1 MLLKFLGSVA
11 HVIKKRRVGGG
22 AAFLRLFHL
31 RSRASIAMEK
41 EYVGREQQYIYI
53 TLTPPTLTMVH
64 LMVHVTCYHGL
75 LAMMRYATR
84 TVSIVL
90 AAVAVCQADD
100 AAPTAA
106 ECITFF
112 TTAQVQDCDAIAT
125 FAQCLA
131 STTVDNEFKVRGE
144 RVLAKAQEDKP
155 HCTLA
160 VMPKFKVVDREVRAV
175 DMDNDIKQTTLYV
188 VTG

>member
-1 MLLKFLGSVA
+1 
-11 HVIKKRRVGGG
+11 
-22 AAFLRLFHL
+22 
-31 RSRASIAMEK
+31 
-41 EYVGREQQYIYI
+41 
-53 TLTPPTLTMVH
+53 MVH

-155 HCTLA
+155 HCNLA

-188 VTG
+188 VIGSKILNSVQPYYSIFFLFSFVVSNDLI

>member
-1 MLLKFLGSVA
+1 MEGSSNV
-11 HVIKKRRVGGG
+11 
-22 AAFLRLFHL
+22 
-31 RSRASIAMEK
+31 
-41 EYVGREQQYIYI
+41 YIYYI
-53 TLTPPTLTMVH
+53 NPAHTYYGTPD
-64 LMVHVTCYHGL
+64 VTCYHGL

-155 HCTLA
+155 HCNLA

-175 DMDNDIKQTTLYV
+175 DMDNAIKQTTLYV
-188 VTG
+188 VTIGINVEMIGSKILNSVQPYYSIFFLFSFVVSNDLI